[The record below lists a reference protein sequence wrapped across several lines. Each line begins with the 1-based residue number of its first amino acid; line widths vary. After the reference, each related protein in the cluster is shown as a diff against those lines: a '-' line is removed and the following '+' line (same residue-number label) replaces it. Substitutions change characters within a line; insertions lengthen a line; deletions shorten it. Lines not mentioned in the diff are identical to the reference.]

1 MTNTHQRPIA
11 QSRNQGFHAM
21 GLDRNLIRLR
31 KAQGLTQDQMAGIS
45 GVHVNSIRSYEA
57 GRAVP
62 SADILKKI
70 ALALSVS
77 ADEIIF
83 DADERDPQNSLKLQF
98 EALSKLPEEDQA
110 TIANLIRSLVVKN
123 QTLNMANLLEGKEAS

>member
-1 MTNTHQRPIA
+1 
-11 QSRNQGFHAM
+11 M

-70 ALALSVS
+70 ALAP
-77 ADEIIF
+77 A
-83 DADERDPQNSLKLQF
+83 
-98 EALSKLPEEDQA
+98 
-110 TIANLIRSLVVKN
+110 IANPRVWLKWRQHRAIRML
-123 QTLNMANLLEGKEAS
+123 